1 MIKFILG
8 TLGFSEAE
16 VAIIENALPAM
27 ERLLNAQ
34 ADFEPLIKKY
44 NPDMVSVIPAA
55 KIIMA
60 RLNKDK

>member
-1 MIKFILG
+1 MIKFVLG
-8 TLGFSEAE
+8 LLGFSEAE

-44 NPDMVSVIPAA
+44 NPDLVSVIPAA
-55 KIIMA
+55 KIIMT